1 MIASAALRNRGP
13 RTWAVPRWLATV
25 LLVTR
30 VGHGLR
36 GAAGGVGDRQVLDTD
51 NWTSAGSRLLE
62 NPAIRAQ
69 TPEFLADRAF
79 EDADLQEQ
87 IRAVLP
93 PRAQPLAAPA
103 AGFVRDRLER
113 RANEALARPDVQRLW
128 EDANRD
134 AHARLLEVLD
144 DDGPL
149 VLDLDAM
156 PVILVVL
163 SLALAAAALAGSHG
177 RHTARSHPRGG
188 RGGAAPPGGP

>member
-113 RANEALARPDVQRLW
+113 RANEALARRTSSGSGRTPT
-128 EDANRD
+128 
-134 AHARLLEVLD
+134 
-144 DDGPL
+144 
-149 VLDLDAM
+149 AM
-156 PVILVVL
+156 PTPGC
-163 SLALAAAALAGSHG
+163 SRCSMT
-177 RHTARSHPRGG
+177 TARWSSTWTRC
-188 RGGAAPPGGP
+188 R